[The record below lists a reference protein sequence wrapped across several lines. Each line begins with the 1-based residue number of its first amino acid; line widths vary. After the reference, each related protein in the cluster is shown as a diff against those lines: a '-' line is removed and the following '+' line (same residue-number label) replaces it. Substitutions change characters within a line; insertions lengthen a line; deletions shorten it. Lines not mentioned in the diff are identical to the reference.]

1 MPAVSDNRK
10 SVFWSVEE
18 PDQVTFKNSYS
29 FYGYVEDISNEY
41 QIQVNG
47 ETIEIKIG
55 ENDFS
60 KATAKLNK

>member
-1 MPAVSDNRK
+1 M
-10 SVFWSVEE
+10 FWGVEE

-29 FYGYVEDISNEY
+29 FYSYVEDIGNKY

-55 ENDFS
+55 ENNFS
-60 KATAKLNK
+60 NATAKLNK